1 MKWVVPILGVI
12 VVIVVLIIVD
22 VARSGPS
29 RTAGPGGSGTGTCV
43 LIRRIM
49 LPDICSCTA
58 AGGASCPVATTR
70 PYAIFWTQAANCAT
84 PTSGCA
90 RLGSRKSRER
100 SVAAVASPRTR
111 CS

>member
-29 RTAGPGGSGTGTCV
+29 TTTGPGGSGTGMCV
-43 LIRRIM
+43 LIRRIV

-58 AGGASCPVATTR
+58 AVGASCPVATTR
-70 PYAIFWTQAANCAT
+70 PYAIFWTQAATCAT
-84 PTSGCA
+84 PTLGCA
-90 RLGSRKSRER
+90 SLGSRKSRAR
-100 SVAAVASPRTR
+100 SLAAVGSPSTS

>member
-29 RTAGPGGSGTGTCV
+29 TTTGPGGSGTGMCV
-43 LIRRIM
+43 LIRRIV

-58 AGGASCPVATTR
+58 AGGASCPVTTTR
-70 PYAIFWTQAANCAT
+70 PYAIFWTQAATCAT
-84 PTSGCA
+84 PTLGCA
-90 RLGSRKSRER
+90 PLGSRKAGRQ
-100 SVAAVASPRTR
+100 SVASAASATSS